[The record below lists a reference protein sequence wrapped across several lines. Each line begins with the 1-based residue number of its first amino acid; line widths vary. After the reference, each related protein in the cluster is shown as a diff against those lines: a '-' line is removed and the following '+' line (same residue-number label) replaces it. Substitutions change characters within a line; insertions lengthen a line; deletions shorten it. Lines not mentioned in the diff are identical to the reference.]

1 MKNKNTILS
10 FLPTHLFWDIDV
22 DKLSIKRDKDIII
35 PRMLF
40 STTKESF
47 ESEISI
53 LEKIYSKD
61 DIIESLMQTKERI
74 SNEVC
79 SLVADKY
86 AIKPFKRYAI

>member
-10 FLPTHLFWDIDV
+10 FFPNHLFWDIDV
-22 DKLSIKRDKDIII
+22 NKLSIKRDKDIII

-47 ESEISI
+47 ELEISI

-61 DIIESLMQTKERI
+61 DIIESLMKTKERI

-79 SLVADKY
+79 GLVADKY